1 MFYLNT
7 ANPALCTGTITSW
20 RVCYYEPTSDD
31 IFDRFWAT
39 YAVYRRTNITHY
51 ERVSQIFSAVRS
63 ISQTSNRLEP
73 IVDGLVDDEDIN
85 CYDDGVGNSPL
96 SVQAGDVIGA
106 CIFDPENR
114 NIRGLPLLFVNRLP
128 LNIVGRDSGEEDF
141 LLQMGTSGCSREIL
155 PTEVY
160 TNQLLNVSSLR
171 LHIYTNIGK
180 F

>member
-7 ANPALCTGTITSW
+7 ANPASCTGTITSW
-20 RVCYYEPTSDD
+20 RVCYYEPSSDD
-31 IFDRFWAT
+31 FFDRFWAT

-63 ISQTSNRLEP
+63 ISRTSNRF
-73 IVDGLVDDEDIN
+73 VDGRVDDEDIN
-85 CYDDGVGNSPL
+85 CYDDGVGNTPL

-106 CIFDPENR
+106 CVFDPENT
-114 NIRGLPLLFVNRLP
+114 NIPGFSLLFVNRLP
-128 LNIVGRDSGEEDF
+128 LNIVGMVVGQENF
-141 LLQMGTSGCSREIL
+141 LLQMGTSGCSRETL

-171 LHIYTNIGK
+171 LHIYANISK